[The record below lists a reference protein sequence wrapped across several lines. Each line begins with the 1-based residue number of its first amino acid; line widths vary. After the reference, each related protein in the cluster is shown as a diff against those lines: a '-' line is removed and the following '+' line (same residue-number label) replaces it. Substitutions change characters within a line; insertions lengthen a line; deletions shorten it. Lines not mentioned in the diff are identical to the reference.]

1 MRHHLM
7 PVFLLCCLFFVSVA
21 RASDKPKPTPKTSQ
35 GADYSCN
42 YYCSAN
48 GKYYCV
54 ETSAS
59 CSIGHAYVKES
70 GSTASP
76 VLVILSLH
84 STSGSCKI
92 YEGSITLSTGII
104 MVIDVQTCDCGN
116 SLTTHVFFTGSHT

>member
-1 MRHHLM
+1 MRLNLM
-7 PVFLLCCLFFVSVA
+7 PIFLLCCLFFVSVA
-21 RASDKPKPTPKTSQ
+21 RASDKPKPKTSQ
-35 GADYSCN
+35 AADYSCS

-92 YEGSITLSTGII
+92 YEGSITLSPGII

-116 SLTTHVFFTGSHT
+116 NLNTYVFFTGSQT